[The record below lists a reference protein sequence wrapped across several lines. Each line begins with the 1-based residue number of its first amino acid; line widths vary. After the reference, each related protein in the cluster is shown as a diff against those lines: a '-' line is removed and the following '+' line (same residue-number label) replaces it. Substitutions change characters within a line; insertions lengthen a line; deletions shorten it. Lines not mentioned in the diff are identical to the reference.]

1 MTTQLLY
8 SLPLSKSE
16 FFIYN
21 LRYSVVGLAEEKAI
35 EMYGADRIQV
45 YHSRYIPLEE
55 SLNSRDHPEDHDSL
69 KVKAYVKIVC
79 DKQQDEKVIGIHY
92 VGPNAGEVMQGYTV
106 AIKLG
111 VRKEDLD
118 RTIGIHPTTAEEFVL
133 LKKTKAE
140 DPDKT
145 SC

>member
-1 MTTQLLY
+1 M
-8 SLPLSKSE
+8 S
-16 FFIYN
+16 
-21 LRYSVVGLAEEKAI
+21 RYSVVGLSEERAI
-35 EMYGADRIQV
+35 ELYGADRIQV
-45 YHSRYIPLEE
+45 YHSRFIPLEE
-55 SLNSRDHPEDHDSL
+55 ALNSRDHHKDKESL

-79 DKQQDEKVIGIHY
+79 DKDHDEKVIGIHY
-92 VGPNAGEVMQGYTV
+92 LGPNAGEVMQGYTV

-111 VRKEDLD
+111 MRKEDLD

-133 LKKTKAE
+133 LKKTKSE